1 MEKFIRTVMLNGNI
15 RAINLENCLYWDK
28 VGRDECVGALLY
40 MNGGE
45 EVVLL
50 KSSHSKLSW
59 EKLVND
65 LENRTNRSWEGDS
78 SEEKI
83 TDFPSLG

>member
-1 MEKFIRTVMLNGNI
+1 MEKFIRTVMLNGDV

-28 VGRDECVGALLY
+28 VKRDECVGILLY
-40 MNGGE
+40 MIGGE
-45 EVVLL
+45 EVILL
-50 KSSHSKLSW
+50 QSSHSKLSW

-65 LENRTNRSWEGDS
+65 LENRTNRSWEEDCT
-78 SEEKI
+78 EEKI